1 MKAIGKLPLNVSQL
15 VFVNFPHCRKS
26 EQWGFDT
33 NSDYDISPSL
43 SKTFNFPTTFLKN
56 CFIVLPVLYG
66 NWGACVVWVYS
77 KTLTNCTVKF
87 EEWANN
93 IQRVHLGYIAIGN

>member
-1 MKAIGKLPLNVSQL
+1 MTIPIV
-15 VFVNFPHCRKS
+15 
-26 EQWGFDT
+26 QWGYDT

-43 SKTFNFPTTFLKN
+43 SKIFKFPTTFPKN

-87 EEWANN
+87 EEWASNT
-93 IQRVHLGYIAIGN
+93 QRVHLGYIAIGN

>member
-1 MKAIGKLPLNVSQL
+1 MLFQQNVQLWEYDKA
-15 VFVNFPHCRKS
+15 
-26 EQWGFDT
+26 QWGNDT
-33 NSDYDISPSL
+33 TSDYDISPSS
-43 SKTFNFPTTFLKN
+43 SKSFNFPISFSKN

-87 EEWANN
+87 EEWSSNT
-93 IQRVHLGYIAIGN
+93 QRVHLGYIAIGN

>member
-1 MKAIGKLPLNVSQL
+1 MVTYRLIISLWLLENK
-15 VFVNFPHCRKS
+15 
-26 EQWGFDT
+26 QWGTDT

-87 EEWANN
+87 EEWASNT
-93 IQRVHLGYIAIGN
+93 QRVHLGYIAIGN